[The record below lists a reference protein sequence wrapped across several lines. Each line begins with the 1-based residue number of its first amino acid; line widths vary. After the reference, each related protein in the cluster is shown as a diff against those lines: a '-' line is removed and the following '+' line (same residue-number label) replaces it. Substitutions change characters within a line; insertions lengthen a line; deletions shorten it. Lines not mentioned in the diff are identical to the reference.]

1 MKQASFFKCVKVITL
16 FKTKANNMHAH
27 APTKPDG
34 HTAYTTSCAELE
46 VLNTSQGPQWDL
58 RGVDPSGSS
67 SSRLSA
73 LSSSALSANIIN
85 NLGEEERR
93 TTVTPLD
100 LWQSLSI

>member
-1 MKQASFFKCVKVITL
+1 MCQSDHFVQN
-16 FKTKANNMHAH
+16 KANNMHAH
-27 APTKPDG
+27 AYAKPDV
-34 HTAYTTSCAELE
+34 HTPYTSSCTELE
-46 VLNTSQGPQWDL
+46 VLNTSQGPPWDL

-85 NLGEEERR
+85 NLREEERR

-100 LWQSLSI
+100 LWQSHCI